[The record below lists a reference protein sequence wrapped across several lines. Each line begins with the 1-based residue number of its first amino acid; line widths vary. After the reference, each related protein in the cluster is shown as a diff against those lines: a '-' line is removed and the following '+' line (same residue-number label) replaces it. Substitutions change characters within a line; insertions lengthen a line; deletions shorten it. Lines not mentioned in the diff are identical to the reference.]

1 MSSASESPAGDL
13 LWQQARTDYETIAT
27 DLNTIAQALGISRAR
42 LIAEALNRG
51 WKLRGARSS
60 STRATIQR
68 FKDLLQKRLT
78 QLEGNIDEIATAV
91 TSATSERDIRPVTMG
106 AGVALPLAGELVDY
120 LQTLDW
126 RQYVLASDR
135 KNLAVLA
142 IVGALGL
149 MAIVLRHMTTG
160 PVGTKD

>member
-1 MSSASESPAGDL
+1 MQYLGYMLLLALVAAFGFILFSPMLKG
-13 LWQQARTDYETIAT
+13 WRTQIFGY
-27 DLNTIAQALGISRAR
+27 
-42 LIAEALNRG
+42 
-51 WKLRGARSS
+51 
-60 STRATIQR
+60 
-68 FKDLLQKRLT
+68 
-78 QLEGNIDEIATAV
+78 
-91 TSATSERDIRPVTMG
+91 VTMG
-106 AGVALPLAGELVDY
+106 AGALLPLAGELVDY

-142 IVGALGL
+142 IVGALGF

>member
-1 MSSASESPAGDL
+1 MQYFGYIL
-13 LWQQARTDYETIAT
+13 LLALIM
-27 DLNTIAQALGISRAR
+27 ALGVILFSPM
-42 LIAEALNRG
+42 LKG
-51 WKLRGARSS
+51 WR
-60 STRATIQR
+60 
-68 FKDLLQKRLT
+68 T
-78 QLEGNIDEIATAV
+78 QIFGY
-91 TSATSERDIRPVTMG
+91 VTMG

-142 IVGALGL
+142 IVGALGF

-160 PVGTKD
+160 PVGTRD

>member
-1 MSSASESPAGDL
+1 MQYLGYIL
-13 LWQQARTDYETIAT
+13 LLALVA
-27 DLNTIAQALGISRAR
+27 ALGFILFSPM
-42 LIAEALNRG
+42 LKG
-51 WKLRGARSS
+51 WR
-60 STRATIQR
+60 
-68 FKDLLQKRLT
+68 T
-78 QLEGNIDEIATAV
+78 QIFGYV
-91 TSATSERDIRPVTMG
+91 TLG
-106 AGVALPLAGELVDY
+106 AGGLLPLAGELVNY